1 MAAAQGEMVMGAL
14 LFIGFFLLLT
24 LGAPIAVA
32 IGVPTFL
39 VIAWGD
45 LGTPVIAPNFFAGI
59 AKFPLL
65 AIPLF
70 ILAGFVLERCGISER
85 IIRFANALIGQ
96 RAGGLVIVAV
106 AVCVFFGG
114 VSGSGP
120 ADAAAIGAILIPAMY
135 AQGYSKAY
143 SASLIAAA
151 GSTAIIVPPSI
162 AFIVYGAITNTSIPA
177 LFAAGAV
184 PGLIAGV
191 AVFIPAYLIARRRG
205 FGVREDQCKESAWQ
219 AFKAAFWG
227 LLAPV
232 IILGGLYGGI
242 FTPTEAAVVAVF
254 YSLLLGVVIY
264 RSLDLKM
271 IYQVLIDAS
280 EASAVVMLIVAFA
293 GLFSWAGST
302 VGILDDLAGYL
313 MTVSDNEWVLLFII
327 NALIFAGGMLMDAIS
342 IYYIFLPI
350 FMPIMAHFSWDPV
363 WFGVVMTCNLAIGQ
377 FTPPVA
383 VNLYVTTQL
392 AGIPLERTF
401 KSVVPL
407 VGAMLVALLLII
419 VFPWLS
425 LVVPRFFGLL

>member
-1 MAAAQGEMVMGAL
+1 MGIAL
-14 LFIGFFLLLT
+14 FLGFFLLLL

-32 IGVPTFL
+32 IAVPSFL
-39 VIAWGD
+39 VIWGAG

-70 ILAGFVLERCGISER
+70 ILAGFILERCGISQR
-85 IIRFANALIGQ
+85 IIRFANIMVG
-96 RAGGLVIVAV
+96 RRRGGLAIVAI

-120 ADAAAIGAILIPAMY
+120 ADSAAIGAILIPAMF
-135 AQGYSKAY
+135 AQGYSRGY
-143 SASLIAAA
+143 SAALIAAA

-162 AFIVYGAITNTSIPA
+162 ALIIYGAITNTSVPA

-184 PGLIAGV
+184 PGFLAGMSLL
-191 AVFIPAYLIARRRG
+191 IPAIWIARKRG
-205 FGVREDQCKESAWQ
+205 YGSEKEGEDSMGLWAS
-219 AFKAAFWG
+219 FIDAFWG

-254 YSLLLGVVIY
+254 YSLLLGFVIY
-264 RSLDLKM
+264 RSLSLKSAYE
-271 IYQVLIDAS
+271 ILVDAS
-280 EASAVVMLIVAFA
+280 EASAIVMLIVAFA

-302 VGILDDLAGYL
+302 VGILDSLAALVMG
-313 MTVSDNEWVLLFII
+313 VSTNEWVVLLVI
-327 NALIFAGGMLMDAIS
+327 NLLIFVGGMLIDAIS
-342 IYYIFLPI
+342 IFYIFLPI
-350 FMPIMAHFSWDPV
+350 FLPIMAHYDWDPV
-363 WFGVVMTCNLAIGQ
+363 WFGVVMTLNLAIGQ

-392 AGIPLERTF
+392 AGIRLEETF
-401 KSVVPL
+401 KAVWPMVL
-407 VGAMLVALLLII
+407 AMLVALFVVIA
-419 VFPWLS
+419 FPALS
-425 LVVPRFFGLL
+425 LYIPKFFGLM

>member
-1 MAAAQGEMVMGAL
+1 MGAL
-14 LFIGFFLLLT
+14 LFISFFILLL
-24 LGAPIAVA
+24 LGAPIAIA
-32 IGVPTFL
+32 IGVPSFL
-39 VIAWGD
+39 VIHLAE
-45 LGTPVIAPNFFAGI
+45 LGTPVISPNFFAGI

-85 IIRFANALIGQ
+85 IIRFANLLVGQ

-120 ADAAAIGAILIPAMY
+120 ADAAAIGAVLIPAMY
-135 AQGYSKAY
+135 AQGYSKSY

-162 AFIVYGAITNTSIPA
+162 ALIIYGAITNTSIPA
-177 LFAAGAV
+177 LFAAGAI
-184 PGLIAGV
+184 PGLIAGLAIV
-191 AVFIPAYLIARRRG
+191 IPAYFIARRKG
-205 FGVREDQCKESAWQ
+205 YGAQSQKSRESIWQ
-219 AFKAAFWG
+219 AFREAFWG

-254 YSLLLGVVIY
+254 YSLFLGLVIY
-264 RSLDLKM
+264 RSLTLKM
-271 IYQVLIDAS
+271 IYQILVDAC

-313 MTVSDNEWVLLFII
+313 MGVSTNEWVVLFLI
-327 NALIFAGGMLMDAIS
+327 NGLIFVGGMLMDAIS

-350 FMPIMAHFSWDPV
+350 FMPIMASFGWDPV
-363 WFGVVMTCNLAIGQ
+363 WFGVVMTFNLAIGQ

-392 AGIPLERTF
+392 ADIPLERTF
-401 KSVVPL
+401 RSVLPL
-407 VGAMLVALLLII
+407 VASMLFALVII
-419 VFPWLS
+419 IAVPWLS
-425 LVVPRFFGLL
+425 LFVPRFFGLL

>member
-1 MAAAQGEMVMGAL
+1 MGIL
-14 LFIGFFLLLT
+14 LFVSFFVLLL
-24 LGAPIAVA
+24 LGTPIALA
-32 IGVPTFL
+32 IGIPSFL
-39 VIAWGD
+39 VINLGG

-70 ILAGFVLERCGISER
+70 ILAGFVLERCGISEK
-85 IIRFANALIGQ
+85 IIHFANLLFGQ

-135 AQGYSKAY
+135 AQGYSKSY

-162 AFIVYGAITNTSIPA
+162 ALIIYGAITNTSIPA

-184 PGLIAGV
+184 PGLIAGLAIV
-191 AVFIPAYLIARRRG
+191 IPAFIIARRKG
-205 FGVREDQCKESAWQ
+205 YGAIVEKSSDSV
-219 AFKAAFWG
+219 FKAFREAFWG
-227 LLAPV
+227 LMAPV

-254 YSLLLGVVIY
+254 YSLMLGFVIY
-264 RSLDLKM
+264 RSLTIKM
-271 IYQVLIDAS
+271 AYQILVDAS

-313 MTVSDNEWVLLFII
+313 MGISSNEWVILFFI
-327 NALIFAGGMLMDAIS
+327 NALIFVGGMLMDAIS

-350 FMPIMAHFSWDPV
+350 FLPIMSHFNWDPV
-363 WFGVVMTCNLAIGQ
+363 WFGVVMTFNLAIGQ

-392 AGIPLERTF
+392 ADIPLERTF
-401 KSVVPL
+401 RSVLPL
-407 VGAMLVALLLII
+407 VAAMLIALIAII
-419 VFPWLS
+419 AFPWLS
-425 LVVPRFFGLL
+425 LFVPRFFGLI